1 MPQDLWDDRDAHLKE
16 FPDHLLFDIARN
28 DSAQRPYRRHA
39 VEILVV
45 RKSPKVKHP
54 DLADLVAELEIE
66 LDGIQFEYPAP
77 SGSGPLVASVT
88 TETMMQDASV
98 EFHTDTARA
107 TLPPNSGETLVV
119 KPKKPKKEPKPDGG

>member
-45 RKSPKVKHP
+45 RKSPRVKHP

-66 LDGIQFEYPAP
+66 LDGIQFEHPAP
-77 SGSGPLVASVT
+77 SGPGPLVASVT
-88 TETMMQDASV
+88 TASMQADDVVQFHADSV
-98 EFHTDTARA
+98 PA